1 MDFWVDLLITV
12 LQSAISPTTAAFVL
26 AAIGLNIHF
35 GFTGLMNMGQAGF
48 LLVGAYGFGVSASY
62 FGLGLWPSLLVAVL
76 AAVIF
81 ALILGI
87 PTLKLRGDYLAI
99 VTIAAA
105 EILRMIVRMAIL
117 QDVTGGPTG
126 LLSSKYRDGFNALSF
141 LPDGKTTI
149 LGITYQNNGG
159 DDWWTRLVAWS
170 LVALFLLMTW
180 ALMRSPWGRVL
191 KGIREDED
199 ALRSLG
205 KSSFSYKLQA
215 LILGGIM
222 GAFGGILMALPSAMQ
237 PDSMGRPT
245 TFNLWMIM
253 LLGGAATIFGPL
265 LGTIIFFAVRLVLT
279 GIAGEFIP
287 ASVLNTQQTE
297 QMAWVLIGISLML
310 LVIFRPQGILGNK
323 KELSFNV

>member
-1 MDFWVDLLITV
+1 MNFWTDLLISI
-12 LQSAISPTTAAFVL
+12 LQTALSPTTAAFVL
-26 AAIGLNIHF
+26 AAIGLNVHF

-48 LLVGAYGFGVSASY
+48 MLIGAYGFGVSVSY
-62 FGLGLWPSLLVAVL
+62 FGLGFWPAILVAMACAIV
-76 AAVIF
+76 F

-105 EILRMIVRMAIL
+105 EVLRMIVKLAAL
-117 QDVTGGPTG
+117 QDITGGPSG
-126 LLSSKYRDGFNALSF
+126 IPGQKYRPAFTALSP

-149 LGITYQNNGG
+149 LGLTYQNTGV
-159 DDWWTRLVAWS
+159 DDWWTRIVAWG
-170 LVALFLLMTW
+170 LVALCLLLTW

-199 ALRSLG
+199 AVRSLG
-205 KSSFSYKLQA
+205 KSSYAYKMQA
-215 LILGGIM
+215 LILGGVM
-222 GAFGGILMALPSAMQ
+222 GALGGIVMALPAAMQ

-265 LGTIIFFAVRLVLT
+265 LGSILFFVVRLVLT
-279 GIAGEFIP
+279 SLAGEFIP
-287 ASVLNTQQTE
+287 SSLLNTQQTE
-297 QMAWVLIGISLML
+297 QLAWILIGLSLIL
-310 LVIFRPQGILGNK
+310 LVVFRPQGILGNK

>member
-48 LLVGAYGFGVSASY
+48 MLVGAYGFGVSASY

-180 ALMRSPWGRVL
+180 ALMRSPWCRVL